1 MSGNTSPLAG
11 LSDLESIR
19 RVVIQG
25 SIKMPPMRTL
35 LTKRQI
41 EQVSKFVAVELN
53 RK

>member
-1 MSGNTSPLAG
+1 
-11 LSDLESIR
+11 
-19 RVVIQG
+19 VVIQG

-41 EQVSKFVAVELN
+41 EQVIKFVAVELN